1 MFNVYFQWTGNRVLW
16 CLLLFTV
23 HRTWISG
30 VFLPHTHFVNDY
42 SAFVDS
48 FSSHPCLF
56 FSWLCC
62 PSSGL
67 QWLLFV
73 LFFFFFYVVLFTS
86 PSLSLCY
93 IVKLTSS
100 SQQVRVQIL
109 FLVDITWLCFLG
121 SGFLWEG
128 RNANVSTLY
137 NDGQLC
143 IYCLFIVDLYMKR
156 NEYIIYIYI
165 SIHNEILWSCFWS
178 WKMTFHGPYVQ
189 SALFRVLLKAPFTVL
204 GYRRLR
210 VE

>member
-1 MFNVYFQWTGNRVLW
+1 MCIFSERGTECCGVYC
-16 CLLLFTV
+16 CLLYIGHGSLEY
-23 HRTWISG
+23 SC
-30 VFLPHTHFVNDY
+30 HTHTLSMTTLLLLILFPLIRVFFFPGFV
-42 SAFVDS
+42 ALPVDS
-48 FSSHPCLF
+48 SDF
-56 FSWLCC
+56 FLYS
-62 PSSGL
+62 
-67 QWLLFV
+67 
-73 LFFFFFYVVLFTS
+73 FFFFYVVLFTS

-178 WKMTFHGPYVQ
+178 WKMTFHGPYVH